1 LGFKAI
7 NIEPGFGEP
16 ALHADDPLLYPIY
29 EACQSLNVPVCLM
42 TGPTT
47 PNFDF
52 NNPNAVARLA
62 RHYPNLKIICFHGYY
77 PFVNEVIGAAFLYP
91 NIYLVPDMYIFQPG
105 SKLYVEA
112 ANSFLSEQLLF
123 GSSYPFRAMKQSVD
137 DFAALGFN
145 DNILDKVFYENAK
158 RILSLTA

>member
-1 LGFKAI
+1 MNPHRRHPLITVATVLVYFFLYAPIFVLMLYSFNASRTNIKFTGFI
-7 NIEPGFGEP
+7 TQFGETKM
-16 ALHADDPLLYPIY
+16 
-29 EACQSLNVPVCLM
+29 ENGNVISSPC
-42 TGPTT
+42 GP
-47 PNFDF
+47 FHWYCD
-52 NNPNAVARLA
+52 LA
-62 RHYPNLKIICFHGYY
+62 KN
-77 PFVNEVIGAAFLYP
+77 NEVIGAAFLYP